1 MYVVQLSHRFMLI
14 PKHRVRH
21 KRFNYEPRFYDP
33 KADED
38 LKNRLRIK
46 RKAYANRR
54 DTRQRTF
61 IIMGILLLMA
71 LYIYTRL

>member
-1 MYVVQLSHRFMLI
+1 MLLPKRRIQHR
-14 PKHRVRH
+14 
-21 KRFNYEPRFYDP
+21 RFNYEPRYYDP

-46 RKAYANRR
+46 RKAYSNRR

-61 IIMGILLLMA
+61 IIMALLLLMA